1 METMLRRLSLL
12 LALLIALAGCAAAE
26 EVPNPRVEMADA
38 SELEAALGFPVNAPE
53 GVDAVYT
60 VIGGSTGEA
69 AFDVGDIACTLRA
82 ARTQDDIS
90 GLFMEM
96 SDPVEEERAA
106 GEGVVSVAFRSTEE
120 TAAMTF
126 TPGSWTTC
134 SIAWYSTARRAS
146 WLLARYSTAC
156 SPPAPRRSMNDAHPG
171 RSRGKI
177 HKKG

>member
-96 SDPVEEERAA
+96 SEPHR
-106 GEGVVSVAFRSTEE
+106 GR
-120 TAAMTF
+120 
-126 TPGSWTTC
+126 
-134 SIAWYSTARRAS
+134 ARR
-146 WLLARYSTAC
+146 RGG
-156 SPPAPRRSMNDAHPG
+156 RRLRRLPLDG
-171 RSRGKI
+171 GKRRL
-177 HKKG
+177 

>member
-96 SDPVEEERAA
+96 SEPTEEERAA
-106 GEGVVSVAFRSTEE
+106 GEGVEMCIRDRAKPMAGRAIWTPSAAPFNGKRRRSASNTRTSAF
-120 TAAMTF
+120 
-126 TPGSWTTC
+126 
-134 SIAWYSTARRAS
+134 STA
-146 WLLARYSTAC
+146 WTI
-156 SPPAPRRSMNDAHPG
+156 PRMPTRS
-171 RSRGKI
+171 
-177 HKKG
+177 

>member
-96 SDPVEEERAA
+96 SESTEEERAA

-120 TAAMTF
+120 NGGYDVYTWFVDDVQYGLVLHGEASVMTA
-126 TPGSWTTC
+126 GE
-134 SIAWYSTARRAS
+134 I
-146 WLLARYSTAC
+146 LDGVLAAC
-156 SPPAPRRSMNDAHPG
+156 APAQHE
-171 RSRGKI
+171 
-177 HKKG
+177 

>member
-96 SDPVEEERAA
+96 SEPTEEERAA
-106 GEGVVSVAFRSTEE
+106 GEGVVSVSLPLDGGKRRLA
-120 TAAMTF
+120 TF

-146 WLLARYSTAC
+146 
-156 SPPAPRRSMNDAHPG
+156 
-171 RSRGKI
+171 
-177 HKKG
+177 

>member
-106 GEGVVSVAFRSTEE
+106 GEDAVSVSLLPQ
-120 TAAMTF
+120 
-126 TPGSWTTC
+126 PGS
-134 SIAWYSTARRAS
+134 SMPMQSAAAVI
-146 WLLARYSTAC
+146 
-156 SPPAPRRSMNDAHPG
+156 SPISLFLFIFPSHSAA
-171 RSRGKI
+171 
-177 HKKG
+177 

>member
-82 ARTQDDIS
+82 ARTQETDLIRDAVRSAALTCYAVERVSLGCGIS
-90 GLFMEM
+90 ARELR
-96 SDPVEEERAA
+96 PV
-106 GEGVVSVAFRSTEE
+106 
-120 TAAMTF
+120 
-126 TPGSWTTC
+126 
-134 SIAWYSTARRAS
+134 
-146 WLLARYSTAC
+146 L
-156 SPPAPRRSMNDAHPG
+156 
-171 RSRGKI
+171 
-177 HKKG
+177 